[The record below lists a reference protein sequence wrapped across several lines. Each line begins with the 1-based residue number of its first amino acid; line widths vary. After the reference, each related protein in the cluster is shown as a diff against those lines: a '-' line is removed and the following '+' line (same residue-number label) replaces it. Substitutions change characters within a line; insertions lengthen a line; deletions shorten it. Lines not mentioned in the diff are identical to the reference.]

1 MSEVSSDPKMPENLE
16 RNANL
21 QSDLRRARAI
31 FWEKY
36 HGISAV
42 IDQPP
47 KPEAV
52 DLPAEPA
59 SVLTDTPSGAVTDDP
74 A

>member
-1 MSEVSSDPKMPENLE
+1 MGKVSPDPTMPENLE
-16 RNANL
+16 RNSDL

-52 DLPAEPA
+52 DLPAAPA

>member
-1 MSEVSSDPKMPENLE
+1 MGKVSPDPTMPENLE
-16 RNANL
+16 RNSDL

-36 HGISAV
+36 HGLSAV

-52 DLPAEPA
+52 DLPAEPE
-59 SVLTDTPSGAVTDDP
+59 AVTDDP

>member
-1 MSEVSSDPKMPENLE
+1 MSEVASMPENSE

-21 QSDLRRARAI
+21 HSDLRRARAI

-36 HGISAV
+36 HGLSAV
-42 IDQPP
+42 IDPP
-47 KPEAV
+47 TETVAKPDEA
-52 DLPAEPA
+52 AA
-59 SVLTDTPSGAVTDDP
+59 DDP